1 MGSSR
6 EKTGSRRRNVIK
18 EDISGVR
25 GGGTRGVR
33 GVIPGGLGVT
43 EGHYYAGVNPG
54 GLRASF
60 N

>member
-1 MGSSR
+1 VGS
-6 EKTGSRRRNVIK
+6 V
-18 EDISGVR
+18 
-25 GGGTRGVR
+25 
-33 GVIPGGLGVT
+33 GVIPGGGLGVT